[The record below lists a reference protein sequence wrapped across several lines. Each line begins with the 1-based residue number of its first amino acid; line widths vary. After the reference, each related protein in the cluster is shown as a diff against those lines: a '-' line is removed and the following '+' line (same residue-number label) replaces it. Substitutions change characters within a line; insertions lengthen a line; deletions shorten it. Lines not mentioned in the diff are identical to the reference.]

1 MKGGYCEV
9 GRGGVNMKGEV
20 GRRIEVQELEFVR
33 DSVVWVPF
41 SSPSVHGV

>member
-20 GRRIEVQELEFVR
+20 GRWVELEFVR